1 MRPSPGT
8 TGAPARPFTGWPP
21 DFLDFGPLDHYPA
34 VMRWGI
40 ALLAVL
46 IAAAIPTL
54 ILVGAATLRGL
65 AWLLVGGAALVLLI
79 DLTDRIMEWVQARRW
94 GRRR

>member
-1 MRPSPGT
+1 MSVN
-8 TGAPARPFTGWPP
+8 
-21 DFLDFGPLDHYPA
+21 YPA
-34 VMRWGI
+34 VMRWGL

-46 IAAAIPTL
+46 IATTIPTL

-65 AWLLVGGAALVLLI
+65 AWLLVAGAALVLLI
-79 DLTDRIMEWVQARRW
+79 DLTDRITDWVQDRRW

>member
-1 MRPSPGT
+1 
-8 TGAPARPFTGWPP
+8 
-21 DFLDFGPLDHYPA
+21 
-34 VMRWGI
+34 MRWGI

-54 ILVGAATLRGL
+54 IFVGGVSLRGL
-65 AWLLVGGAALVLLI
+65 AWLLVAGVVLVLLI
-79 DLTDRIMEWVQARRW
+79 DLTDRITDWIEDRRW

>member
-1 MRPSPGT
+1 
-8 TGAPARPFTGWPP
+8 
-21 DFLDFGPLDHYPA
+21 
-34 VMRWGI
+34 MRWGF

-54 ILVGAATLRGL
+54 IMVGAAALRGL
-65 AWLLVGGAALVLLI
+65 AWLLVAGACLVLLI
-79 DLTDRIMEWVQARRW
+79 DLTDRITDWVQDRRW